1 MLAEVL
7 ETARNG
13 TTKTR
18 VVTKANLNQKL
29 ATSMLSLLLDLNLLT
44 ATHNSPTSFS
54 TTEKGFRFLR
64 EYRRLQSLLD
74 S

>member
-29 ATSMLSLLLDLNLLT
+29 ATRMLSLLLDLDLLT
-44 ATHNSPTSFS
+44 ATHKSPTSYS
-54 TTEKGFRFLR
+54 TTEKGFRFLH
-64 EYRRLQSLLD
+64 EYRRLHSLLD
-74 S
+74 A